1 NNDHIVPND
10 MDTVSPSG
18 IPSAAEIAAPN
29 EKNNATIVE
38 SVIKKEVSE
47 DEVADAS
54 KSAVEKENTEPISGR
69 VKKKRK
75 VSATSGNKEKEK
87 SVDSGSSNANDDNDV
102 PLKRR
107 LRDRPKANEKDVR
120 KSVEKKQDDEVDG
133 GKKWS
138 KKGKFDKAEK
148 EMFAYMDAVCEE
160 LGVAEPI
167 PAARMEE
174 EENEDDGTDMEDNEE
189 PEEEVG

>member
-1 NNDHIVPND
+1 
-10 MDTVSPSG
+10 MDWKRLNVWYL
-18 IPSAAEIAAPN
+18 
-29 EKNNATIVE
+29 KFQNNATIVE

-54 KSAVEKENTEPISGR
+54 KSAVEKEVWLLIFFNQKKKTDLIFHYFQNTEPISGR

-138 KKGKFDKAEK
+138 KKVSD
-148 EMFAYMDAVCEE
+148 
-160 LGVAEPI
+160 L
-167 PAARMEE
+167 
-174 EENEDDGTDMEDNEE
+174 
-189 PEEEVG
+189 